1 MKLFCKRTLAVAL
14 AAGIVAPPAAFAT
27 NGMFLIGY
35 GSKSRAMGGVGVA
48 LPQDGLA
55 AASNPAAM
63 AEIPMNVMRVD
74 VAGEF
79 FNPPRAV
86 RVEATPIS
94 TRDPETN
101 DLESIK
107 SGANLFLIPAMGGA
121 FKFNRDLTVGMAA
134 VGAGL
139 GTRYDQS
146 CNATS
151 PVGNYFNIAC
161 GASQDRFSTVGVSM
175 MQMQML
181 PSVAYKVSR
190 NHYLGASL
198 ALAVQTFRAYGIGA
212 GALRSFSR
220 DPDKLSNNGNDWS
233 YGAGFRL
240 GWLGK
245 FFDERVNVGA
255 NYSSRVYMTEFNKYK
270 GLFAE
275 KGDFDIP
282 ENYALGI
289 AVMPTDKLTVAFDV
303 HRIEWNS
310 IKSIGN
316 PGPNV
321 NDTVNSF
328 NPLCPNTAID
338 TAPECQ
344 LGGKLGWGFGWEN
357 QTVYKLG
364 IAYDYNSQWTFR
376 VGYNYAES
384 PIQENEILFNTLA
397 PATVEKHVT
406 FGLSYR
412 PVSHPNLEIS
422 ANYMHAYKNTIKGKA
437 AFPAGAV
444 AGDAAA
450 SMYQNSLGVTIG
462 YKL

>member
-27 NGMFLIGY
+27 NGMFMIGY

-74 VAGEF
+74 AAGEF

-94 TRDPETN
+94 TRDPADN
-101 DLESIK
+101 SLESLK
-107 SGANLFLIPAMGGA
+107 SGSNIFLIPAMGGA
-121 FKFNRDLTVGMAA
+121 FRFNRDLTVGMAA

-146 CNATS
+146 CNAAS

-161 GASQDRFSTVGVSM
+161 NASQDRFSTVGVSL

-181 PSVAYKVSR
+181 PSAAYQYTKDQYIGV
-190 NHYLGASL
+190 SL
-198 ALAVQTFRAYGIGA
+198 ALAVQTFRAYGLGA
-212 GALRSFSR
+212 GALKSFSSE
-220 DPDKLSNNGNDWS
+220 PNKLSNNGNDWS

-240 GWLGK
+240 GWFGK
-245 FFDERVNVGA
+245 FLDDRVNLGL
-255 NYSSRVYMTEFNKYK
+255 NYSSEVYMTRFRKYK

-275 KGDFDIP
+275 NGHFNIP

-289 AVMPTDKLTVAFDV
+289 AVKPTDKFTLAFDV
-303 HRIEWNS
+303 QRIEWSS
-310 IKSIGN
+310 IRSIGN

-344 LGGKLGWGFGWEN
+344 LGGKLGWGFGWED

-364 IAYDYNSQWTFR
+364 ISYDYNSQWTFR
-376 VGYNYAES
+376 AGYNYAES

-397 PATVEKHVT
+397 PATVEKHLT
-406 FGLSYR
+406 LGLSYR
-412 PVSHPNLEIS
+412 PTSNPNLEIS
-422 ANYMHAYKNTIKGKA
+422 ANYMHAFKNTIKGKA
-437 AFPAGAV
+437 AFPAGATP
-444 AGDAAA
+444 GDAAA
-450 SMYQNSLGVTIG
+450 SMYQNSLGITLG